1 MLFIDQRINKYIRIF
16 GLLLSFVFCI
26 GWIPLAFLGWHSASN
41 YVNDIFNNLA
51 IEKTISPQQAEKMMF
66 QIGAGL
72 TVIRMATIWSIV
84 AIVISIIYNI
94 ALLVK
99 CTAMGDRHK

>member
-1 MLFIDQRINKYIRIF
+1 MLIDQRINKYIRIF
-16 GLLLSFVFCI
+16 ALLLSFLFCI
-26 GWIPLAFLGWHSASN
+26 GWIPLAFLGWNSASN

-72 TVIRMATIWSIV
+72 TVIRIAIIWSIV
-84 AIVISIIYNI
+84 AIVISIIYNTV
-94 ALLVK
+94 LFFK
-99 CTAMGDRHK
+99 CTRHK

>member
-1 MLFIDQRINKYIRIF
+1 MLIDQKINKSIRIF
-16 GLLLSFVFCI
+16 ALLLLFLFCV
-26 GWIPLAFLGWHSASN
+26 GWIPLAFLGWNSASS

-66 QIGAGL
+66 QIGNGL

-99 CTAMGDRHK
+99 CSAMSTRHK